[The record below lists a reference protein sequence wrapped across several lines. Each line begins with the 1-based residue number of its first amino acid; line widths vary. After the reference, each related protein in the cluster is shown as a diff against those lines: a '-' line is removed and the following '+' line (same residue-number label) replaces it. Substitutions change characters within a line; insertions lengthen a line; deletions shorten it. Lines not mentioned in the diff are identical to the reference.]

1 MTDAPPFSVV
11 ALDGHD
17 RSRFDCGSIALNTYL
32 QMQAGQD
39 MKRRVAA
46 SFVAVDRSTG
56 DIAGFYTLSA
66 GHVHLSDLGTDLQRK
81 LPRYPV
87 VPAVRLGRLAIA
99 VGYQGRKLGAAL
111 LASAVSRAVR
121 SEIAVA
127 MMLVDAKDDR
137 AAAFYVHHGF
147 RPDPGNPLCLFAP
160 LATLA
165 QALGH
170 P

>member
-1 MTDAPPFSVV
+1 MTEAPPFSVV
-11 ALDGHD
+11 ALDRQD
-17 RSRFDCGSIALNTYL
+17 RSRFDCGSPALNTYL
-32 QMQAGQD
+32 LTQAGQD

-46 SFVAVDRSTG
+46 CFVVLDRATG

-66 GHVHLSDLGTDLQRK
+66 CHVHLSDLAPDWQRK

-111 LASAVSRAVR
+111 LANAVARAVR
-121 SEIAVA
+121 SEIAVN
-127 MMLVDAKDDR
+127 MMVVEAKDDK
-137 AAAFYVHHGF
+137 AATFYAHHGF
-147 RPDPGNPLCLFAP
+147 RPDPGNPFCLFAT

-165 QALGH
+165 KVLEE